1 MKTISNAKLKSW
13 IKKKYQHMIQEV
25 DQDSEIWEVV
35 LLEGFASVDGET
47 MWVFG
52 KSNYEDGAYTQAR
65 IKEDL
70 DDWLYYAKKVS
81 L

>member
-1 MKTISNAKLKSW
+1 MKAISNAKLQSW

-25 DQDSEIWEVV
+25 DQDSEVWEV
-35 LLEGFASVDGET
+35 LLSEGFASVDGET

-52 KSNYEDGAYTQAR
+52 KHHYECGDYTQAR

-70 DDWLYYAKKVS
+70 DDWLYYAEKTS